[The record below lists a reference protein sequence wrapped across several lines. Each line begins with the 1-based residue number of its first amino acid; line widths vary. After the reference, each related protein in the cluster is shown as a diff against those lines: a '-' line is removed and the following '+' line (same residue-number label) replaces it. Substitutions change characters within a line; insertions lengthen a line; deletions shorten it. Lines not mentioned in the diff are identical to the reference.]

1 MRPLLQP
8 LLDHP
13 KTTLAALAA
22 ALLAGL
28 LGLRGLPVD
37 IFPDIQP
44 PRLVLQTEAPGL
56 TAAETEQRVTRILET
71 AAYGIGRIRTIRS
84 SSTIGLSIIT
94 IDLDW
99 RENLDRAR
107 TRLYERLAR
116 LQTDLPPE
124 AKPEIAPPLAATGE
138 IQLIALTPATDT
150 NLLDLRELAEYDLR
164 PQLLAIPGVGEVAVM
179 GGSLPEYRINASP
192 LHLSTLG
199 IHPSQLADTLRAAL
213 SRPVA
218 GYLPDDRSEEI
229 PLEQTAR
236 VETLEALRD
245 LPLNPSL
252 RLRQAADV
260 TLSGSPR
267 RGSASLDS
275 AEAVVLS
282 VQKTPGGNTL
292 ELTREIDAVLAS
304 FAARNAAKLNLEPA
318 AYRQADFIETSL
330 RGVRGILRD
339 TLWIVLVVL
348 VLTLLKWRS
357 ILVVLATLFL
367 TILAGISLFP
377 ALGIGVDVMT
387 LGGVAV
393 AAGDIVDSG
402 IVFAEAIR
410 RKVDEGGY
418 LSRREAVLDAMA
430 GVFPSVL
437 CSVAIIVLAFVPLFL
452 LPGLEGRLFRP
463 LGKAYLAFLGASFGV
478 AVLVVPCLSLL
489 LEGGSGGG
497 VSRGSVP
504 LMRLLDRLYVPCL
517 EWSIRHPILTL
528 IPVLLLA
535 VWSASLAA
543 KLGTSFLPPLHEPT
557 LNVLLSLS
565 PSASLPEAERTA
577 RHAGRVLSAIPGVG
591 KVVRRTGRAERDQHA
606 EPVSSS
612 EFIVHL
618 DGNASAVRQA
628 IRERLGS
635 IPGAVVMV
643 GYPIEHRIS
652 AILSGVEAELAVNL
666 YCEDP
671 NRLRAAVRAV
681 EPIIASVPGIAGVR
695 ANREASGRTLRI
707 DYDPQALA
715 AEGMNLGDA
724 GVQISAAH
732 RGVPVGTI
740 LANQSR
746 REVVIRLADDSSQT
760 ERDLRRFTFI
770 GGRGQPVPFPSVA
783 TLRAGQAPL
792 MLLRENGR
800 RKALIS
806 CNLDSGAD
814 IGQLVQT
821 LRQRL
826 QPIVQSLGCDFT
838 LAGSHEARQSAARTL
853 LLASAALL
861 ALILALLTLSLGRLR
876 HALLALVNLPLA
888 LIGGVLAA
896 RLAGASLSVSAL
908 VGFVTVTGFALR
920 NGLLL
925 LNALLQRLAHG
936 QPLPIALREG
946 ARERLA
952 PILMTTLTTLLGL
965 IPLMLSTGT
974 PGAELL
980 APLATIQFGGILG
993 ALLLNQ
999 IALPALVMLTERK
1012 PKVPTTALL
1021 ACLALALAGCTAYR
1035 PAQLDFQRHSDQWR
1049 PARITL
1055 QTPALAARIALIG
1068 NPELNLARTKLA
1080 HARKATQASGYWA
1093 DPDLSFDLLRIAQP
1107 ATHPF
1112 LFGAG
1117 IDLTLPISGT
1127 PSLERRARELYTQ
1140 AERLAL
1146 QSAELSTSNAAV
1158 RAWLRLKGI
1167 RRRREAV
1174 VAYLGSGRLASLLSA
1189 VDHLAQ
1195 AGELAKGAA
1204 ASVRLRHHD
1213 RQHLAHELRE
1223 QEAEAAADLKR
1234 LLGFHPDS
1242 EIALGEGIPAL
1253 PQGPLELPP
1262 ALDFVRHP
1270 EVLAAL
1276 GRLGASEAEL
1286 RLEVR
1291 RQYPEVSLSPLYE
1304 REDGSDRLGFGV
1316 GVSLPIWNRN
1326 RLAIAEATGRREVSL
1341 EEVVICWKRRVAE
1354 ATRVAGKVSRLL
1366 THRPAAEVLDPWEL
1380 YRAGEVD
1387 AVGCFELGET
1397 RLEGVLSELSW
1408 SESLLDAAAELG
1420 YACWLEEVER

>member
-1 MRPLLQP
+1 MRPLLAP

-22 ALLAGL
+22 VALAGL

-71 AAYGIGRIRTIRS
+71 AAYGIGQVRTIRS

-124 AKPEIAPPLAATGE
+124 AKPEIAPPLAVTGE
-138 IQLIALTPATDT
+138 IQLIALIPTKDA
-150 NLLDLRELAEYDLR
+150 NLLDLRERAEYDLR

-179 GGSLPEYRINASP
+179 GGALPEYRINTTPIRLAS
-192 LHLSTLG
+192 LG
-199 IHPSQLADTLRAAL
+199 IRPDQLADTLRAAL

-245 LPLNPSL
+245 LPLSPSL

-260 TLSGSPR
+260 TLSGAPR

-275 AEAVVLS
+275 AEAVLLS

-292 ELTREIDAVLAS
+292 ELTRKIDSVLAS
-304 FAARNAAKLNLEPA
+304 FAARNGARLTVEPA

-348 VLTLLKWRS
+348 ALTLLKWRS
-357 ILVVLATLFL
+357 ILVVLASLFL
-367 TILAGISLFP
+367 TVLAGVSLFP
-377 ALGIGVDVMT
+377 VLGIGVDVMT

-410 RKVDEGGY
+410 RRLDEGGY
-418 LSRREAVLDAMA
+418 LSRREVVANAVAE
-430 GVFPSVL
+430 VFPSVL

-452 LPGLEGRLFRP
+452 LPGLEGRFFKP
-463 LGKAYLAFLGASFGV
+463 LGKAYLALLGASFAV
-478 AVLVVPCLSLL
+478 AVVVVPCLSLL

-497 VSRGSVP
+497 VSKGRAP
-504 LMRLLDRLYVPCL
+504 LMRLLDRLYAPCL
-517 EWSIRHPILTL
+517 ECSIRHPILTL

-535 VWSASLAA
+535 VWSASLATR
-543 KLGTSFLPPLHEPT
+543 LGTSFLPPLHEPT

-577 RHAGRVLSAIPGVG
+577 RHAGRVLSSIPGVG

-606 EPVSSS
+606 EPVSST

-618 DGNASAVRQA
+618 DGDASAVRQA

-635 IPGAVVMV
+635 IPGASVMV

-652 AILSGVEAELAVNL
+652 AILSGTEAELAVNL

-671 NRLRAAVRAV
+671 NRLRAAVQTLK
-681 EPIIASVPGIAGVR
+681 PLIASVPGIADIR
-695 ANREASGRTLRI
+695 ANREATGRTLRI
-707 DYDPQALA
+707 DYDPAALA
-715 AEGMNLGDA
+715 AEGMNLRDA
-724 GVQISAAH
+724 GIQISAAY
-732 RGVPVGTI
+732 RSLPVGTI

-746 REVVIRLADDSSQT
+746 REVAIRLADDSSQT
-760 ERDLRRFTFI
+760 ERDLRRFTFV
-770 GGRGQPVPFPSVA
+770 GGRGQPVPFASVA
-783 TLRAGQAPL
+783 TLRAEEAPL

-806 CNLDSGAD
+806 CNLDGKASSG
-814 IGQLVQT
+814 QVVQT
-821 LRQRL
+821 LLQRL
-826 QPIVQSLGCDFT
+826 QPAAQNLGCDLT
-838 LAGSHEARQSAARTL
+838 LTGSHEARQSATRTL

-888 LIGGVLAA
+888 LIGGILAA
-896 RLAGASLSVSAL
+896 RLAHTSLSVSAL

-925 LNALLQRLAHG
+925 LNALLQRLDQG
-936 QPLPIALREG
+936 QPLPRALREG

-952 PILMTTLTTLLGL
+952 PIIMTTLTTLLGL
-965 IPLMLSTGT
+965 IPLMLSADT
-974 PGAELL
+974 PGGELL
-980 APLATIQFGGILG
+980 APLATVQFGGILG

-999 IALPALVMLTERK
+999 LVLPALVILTERT

-1021 ACLALALAGCTAYR
+1021 ACLPILLAGCIAYH
-1035 PAQLDFQRHSDQWR
+1035 PAQLDLQTRSDQWR

-1055 QTPALAARIALIG
+1055 QTPADAARTALIG
-1068 NPELNLARTKLA
+1068 NPELSLARTKLA
-1080 HARKATQASGYWA
+1080 HTRKAAQASGYWA

-1107 ATHPF
+1107 SDHPF

-1117 IDLTLPISGT
+1117 IGLVLPISGT
-1127 PSLERRARELYTQ
+1127 PSLQRRAREMYTQ

-1167 RRRREAV
+1167 RRRRETV
-1174 VAYLGSGRLASLLSA
+1174 VDYLGSDRLASLLSA
-1189 VDHLAQ
+1189 VDHLSQ
-1195 AGELAKGAA
+1195 AGELSKGTAS
-1204 ASVRLRHHD
+1204 SVRRRHHE
-1213 RQHLAHELRE
+1213 RQHLAQELRE
-1223 QEAEAAADLKR
+1223 KEAEAEADLKR
-1234 LLGFHPDS
+1234 LLGLHPGS
-1242 EIALGEGIPAL
+1242 EIALDEGIPAL
-1253 PQGPLELPP
+1253 PRGPLKLPA
-1262 ALDFVRHP
+1262 ALDLVRHP
-1270 EVLAAL
+1270 EVLAAM

-1341 EEVVICWKRRVAE
+1341 EEVAMCWKRRVSAAAE
-1354 ATRVAGKVSRLL
+1354 VAGKVSRLL
-1366 THRPAAEVLDPWEL
+1366 AHRPAAGVLDPWGL
-1380 YRAGEVD
+1380 YRSGEVD
-1387 AVGCFELGET
+1387 AVGCFELMEE
-1397 RLEGVLSELSW
+1397 RLEGALSELSW
-1408 SESLLDAAAELG
+1408 SDSLLDAAAELG